1 MKKLIFRTKRS
12 MVIFLLLLSPVL
24 AIAQVVTGKVVLFDD
39 KEALPG
45 VNVLEK
51 GTTNGTITDID
62 GNYSIH
68 LKNPNSTL
76 VFSMVG
82 MITQEK
88 RVSAGDKVDVTLQ
101 SDHYQLDQVVVT
113 GYSTQKK
120 SDLTGSVTVVSV
132 EIILLKVCRDVFRVW
147 KLPPMVIPVVLQRYA
162 SEVSVR

>member
-1 MKKLIFRTKRS
+1 M
-12 MVIFLLLLSPVL
+12 
-24 AIAQVVTGKVVLFDD
+24 VLFDD

-82 MITQEK
+82 MITREK

-113 GYSTQKK
+113 GYSTQK
-120 SDLTGSVTVVSV
+120 SR
-132 EIILLKVCRDVFRVW
+132 I
-147 KLPPMVIPVVLQRYA
+147 
-162 SEVSVR
+162 